1 MGKVRDPKR
10 ICLDAKFM
18 TDPSYDELRNQGHE
32 ITCLDF
38 SGYDIIISDIAQMT
52 PRTRLGYVVKKLKG
66 IVKEVKHA

>member
-1 MGKVRDPKR
+1 
-10 ICLDAKFM
+10 M

-52 PRTRLGYVVKKLKG
+52 PRTRLGYVVKKLKD
-66 IVKEVKHA
+66 IVKEVSSK